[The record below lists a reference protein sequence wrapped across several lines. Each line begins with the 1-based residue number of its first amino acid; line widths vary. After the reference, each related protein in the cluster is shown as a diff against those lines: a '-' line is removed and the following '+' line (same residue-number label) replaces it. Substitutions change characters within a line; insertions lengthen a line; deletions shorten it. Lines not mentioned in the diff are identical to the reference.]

1 METTF
6 GIPMSEPTK
15 KHEGYENFIKRKM
28 REEDTPQPDLINNP
42 IHYNMGEI
50 ECIDAIHA
58 ALGTEGFLAYCR
70 GNILKYNW
78 RAEHKGGLADL
89 EKARWYLN
97 KLIDTMRTKAEHQ
110 NPPKRGRHAT
120 AR

>member
-1 METTF
+1 MDTKIDWYGDQNEIMSDV
-6 GIPMSEPTK
+6 GYERSEPV
-15 KHEGYENFIKRKM
+15 
-28 REEDTPQPDLINNP
+28 QPKANVDMVNNP
-42 IHYNMGEI
+42 PHYNQGDI

-78 RAEHKGGLADL
+78 RADHKGGIDDL
-89 EKARWYLN
+89 EKSRWYLN

-110 NPPKRGRHAT
+110 SPTKRGRK
-120 AR
+120 

>member
-1 METTF
+1 MGTTF
-6 GIPMSEPTK
+6 GTSMTEPTK
-15 KHEGYENFIKRKM
+15 KHEGYENFMKRRL
-28 REEDTPQPDLINNP
+28 RETEQRPDIVNHP
-42 IHYNMGEI
+42 PHYNQGDI

-78 RAEHKGGLADL
+78 RADHKGGIDDL
-89 EKARWYLN
+89 EKSRWYLN

-110 NPPKRGRHAT
+110 SPTKRGRT
-120 AR
+120 